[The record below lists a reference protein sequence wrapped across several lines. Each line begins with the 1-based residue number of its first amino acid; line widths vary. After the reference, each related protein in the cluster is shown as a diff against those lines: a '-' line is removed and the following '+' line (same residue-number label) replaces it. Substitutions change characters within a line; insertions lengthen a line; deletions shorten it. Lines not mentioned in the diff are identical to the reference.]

1 MSLPP
6 KSRRNSENHEDYDD
20 EDSMDS
26 YASRNG
32 AQDTKQLL
40 FDVLARWHWIALC
53 LIIGLL
59 SGFYYLSKAPKL
71 YQASA
76 SLLINQQTSTV
87 LVPDHAEKMDMRTL
101 EAMNTVA
108 ERITRKEMLERVAA
122 RPELRAM
129 SGLIPK
135 DVVWLPEW
143 SLPWLGLLPVNKT
156 DDTAAPSVN
165 TLAGYIGSWISIS
178 VRKGTRILDI
188 GITHPSPEVAKAV
201 ADAVCIEYQSE
212 LGMDKRSDSSEDLK
226 VLQTESEA
234 AKARLQTAQNALAI
248 YKRALLTLQD
258 LEARETLV
266 TDLSRRYLGRHP
278 KMVSALSDL
287 NSYQIRFLTEFDAA
301 RNSTADREYWDRN
314 AAEWN
319 KISGDESQKLMAAR
333 RLLIARGTVL
343 ESEIVS
349 QNSVFNNLLTSSQR
363 VIINQQSE
371 ATAMEINSSAQLPG
385 APYSPVKAK
394 VLGIASFGG
403 MSLGILIALGL
414 IRLDNKFHTVA
425 QAEKE
430 TGLPALAAVAKISPS
445 VLADIRKK
453 YKKETNPSE
462 ARQKWSPMLLFRDG
476 VSTTTF
482 AEMFRVLRASVSLLG
497 DENKRRITLF
507 TSALPGEGKSF
518 VASNFALA
526 AAQQGKRILLM
537 DLDLRKPSVHKLFG
551 LKRDFHPNGSSEVLA
566 GLARFEEGIFTDTGE
581 ERLHIMLAGKI
592 APAPG
597 ELLNSTSLEALFIK
611 ALEHYDLIVVDSAP
625 LLAVPDTRIIA
636 PLVDNFCL
644 VTRADYVPKAATRR
658 VIRLL
663 ENDQIK
669 PNGIVFNSFSE
680 KRSLMGQNYSYGNY
694 QTNKYGKA
702 YRYGYGSYGVY
713 GSDSDD

>member
-6 KSRRNSENHEDYDD
+6 KSRRNSEAYDD
-20 EDSMDS
+20 YEDEDPMDVS
-26 YASRNG
+26 FNRIG
-32 AQDTKQLL
+32 AQDTKQFL
-40 FDVLARWHWIALC
+40 FDILARWHWIALC
-53 LIIGLL
+53 LVIGILG
-59 SGFYYLSKAPKL
+59 GFYYLSKAPKL
-71 YQASA
+71 YQANA

-87 LVPDHAEKMDMRTL
+87 LVPDQVEKMDMRTL

-108 ERITRKEMLERVAA
+108 ERITRKELLERVAA
-122 RPELRAM
+122 RPELRSM
-129 SGLIPK
+129 PGLIPK
-135 DVVWLPEW
+135 GVVWFPTW
-143 SLPWLGLLPVNKT
+143 TLPWLGISQANT
-156 DDTAAPSVN
+156 TESAGAPSVGV
-165 TLAGYIGSWISIS
+165 LAGSISSWINVS

-188 GITHPSPEVAKAV
+188 VITHPSPDVAKAV
-201 ADAVCIEYQSE
+201 ADAVCTEYKAE
-212 LGMDKRSDSSEDLK
+212 LGTDKRSDRSEDLK

-234 AKARLQTAQNALAI
+234 ARTRLQTAQNALAI
-248 YKRALLTLQD
+248 YQRALLTLKD
-258 LEARETLV
+258 LESREALV
-266 TDLSRRYLGRHP
+266 ADLSRRYLGKHP
-278 KMVSALSDL
+278 KMVSANSDL
-287 NSYQIRFLTEFDAA
+287 KSYQVRFLSEFDAA
-301 RNSTADREYWDRN
+301 RNSTADREYWNSN

-319 KISGDESQKLMAAR
+319 KISGDESEKLMVAR

-343 ESEIVS
+343 ESEILS
-349 QNSVFNNLLTSSQR
+349 QNAVFNNLLTSSQR
-363 VIINQQSE
+363 AVINQQSE
-371 ATAMEINSSAQLPG
+371 ATAMEINSSAQLPD
-385 APYSPVKAK
+385 APSSPVRLK
-394 VLGIASFGG
+394 VIAVASFGG
-403 MSLGILIALGL
+403 MSVGILIALGL
-414 IRLDNKFHTVA
+414 IRLDNKIHTVS
-425 QAEKE
+425 QAERE

-445 VLADIRKK
+445 VLADVLKK
-453 YKKETNPSE
+453 YKEDTNQSE

-497 DENKRRITLF
+497 DEKKRRITLF

-537 DLDLRKPSVHKLFG
+537 DLDLRKPSVHKVFG
-551 LKRDFHPNGSSEVLA
+551 LKRDCHPSGASEVLA

-581 ERLHIMLAGKI
+581 ERLHIMLAGKR

-611 ALEHYDLIVVDSAP
+611 ALEHYDLIIVDSAP

-644 VTRADYVPKAATRR
+644 VTRADYVPKGALRR

-663 ENDQIK
+663 ENDQVM

-680 KRSLMGQNYSYGNY
+680 KRRLMGQNYSYGNY